1 MDHYSCMIVE
11 LSLLTCIISSLIMCL
26 SSATKTVHNPKETN
40 LTISTLESIIHAEFE
55 DLKNIGAD
63 DNPYDIFSK
72 IYPRIRDMN
81 NDQITELVDLID
93 NYNKKWITIE

>member
-1 MDHYSCMIVE
+1 MDHYTCMIVE
-11 LSLLTCIISSLIMCL
+11 LSLVTCIISSLIMCV
-26 SSATKTVHNPKETN
+26 SSAKSAHSPKETN
-40 LTISTLESIIHAEFE
+40 RTISTLESIIHAEFE

-72 IYPRIRDMN
+72 IYPRIKEMN

-93 NYNKKWITIE
+93 NYNKKWIIIE